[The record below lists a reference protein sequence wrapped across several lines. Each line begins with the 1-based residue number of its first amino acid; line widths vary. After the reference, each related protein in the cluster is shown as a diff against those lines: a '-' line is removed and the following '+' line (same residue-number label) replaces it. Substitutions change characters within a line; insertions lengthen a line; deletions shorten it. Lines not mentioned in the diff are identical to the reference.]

1 MLGFMLLAR
10 CWLADVGLCVFLVWL
25 GVGVV
30 SVGGVLVLVFIR
42 FVRFRWANVGCV
54 LLCVVVGFILL

>member
-1 MLGFMLLAR
+1 MR

-25 GVGVV
+25 GVRVV

-54 LLCVVVGFILL
+54 LSCVVVGFILL